1 MRLGLKVNKVHR
13 ILESN
18 QSQWLKR
25 CIEFNTQK
33 RREAEKNREKDENAL
48 YKLMNNAVYGKTMRN
63 LRNRINVRLVNNE
76 KDYLR
81 CLSKPKLFVARKFD
95 NNLVAIH
102 KSTVSLK
109 LNKPEYS
116 GMCILELSKIL
127 MYKCHYY
134 YIENKHDNK

>member
-18 QSQWLKR
+18 QSQWLKQ

-48 YKLMNNAVYGKTMRN
+48 YKLMNNAGYGKTMRN
-63 LRNRINVRLVNNE
+63 LRNRIDVRLVNNE

-102 KSTVSLK
+102 KSKVSLK

-127 MYKCHYY
+127 MYKCHYD